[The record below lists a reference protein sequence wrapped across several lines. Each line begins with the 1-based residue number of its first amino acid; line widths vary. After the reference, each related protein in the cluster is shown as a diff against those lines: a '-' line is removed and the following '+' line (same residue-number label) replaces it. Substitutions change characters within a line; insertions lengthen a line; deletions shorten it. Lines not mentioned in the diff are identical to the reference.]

1 MFAPHKSFAGTYHQV
16 HVESAV
22 GDASPHRLVGMLYDG
37 ALGAIAAARGD
48 LARGDAPAKGAR
60 IGRAVRI
67 IEEGLRGGLDKS
79 AGGHLAA
86 NLDLLY
92 TYIVQRLTHANL
104 RNDDGALRE
113 CTDLLTPLRDAW
125 VAMKVPAAAAA

>member
-1 MFAPHKSFAGTYHQV
+1 MFAPHKSFAGTYQQV

-22 GDASPHRLVGMLYDG
+22 SDASPHRLVGMLYDG
-37 ALGAIAAARGD
+37 ALGAIAAARGEM
-48 LARGDAPAKGAR
+48 ARGDATAKGAR

-92 TYIVQRLTHANL
+92 TYIVQRLTQANL
-104 RNDDGALRE
+104 RNDDEALRE
-113 CTDLLTPLRDAW
+113 CTNLLTPLRDAW
-125 VAMKVPAAAAA
+125 VEMKVPAAAAV

>member
-16 HVESAV
+16 HVESALT
-22 GDASPHRLVGMLYDG
+22 DASPHRLVGMLFDG
-37 ALGAIAAARGD
+37 ALGAIATARGD
-48 LARGDAPAKGAR
+48 LARGDATAKGAR

-92 TYIVQRLTHANL
+92 GYLVQRLTHANL
-104 RNDDGALRE
+104 RNDDAALRE
-113 CTDLLTPLRDAW
+113 CVDLLTPLRDAW
-125 VAMKVPAAAAA
+125 TSMKVPAPAAV